1 MACGPEF
8 DECLTGSGIKL
19 EDYEKLDVDDLL
31 RIAMWKAFLRF
42 QTRNR
47 MAMDRVERAQ
57 TELAL
62 SEPSPEFWAAFNDS
76 QEFMADRMLE
86 FSVRMS
92 NFLMGHG
99 FIDGDEDDDEAEEL
113 EA

>member
-1 MACGPEF
+1 
-8 DECLTGSGIKL
+8 
-19 EDYEKLDVDDLL
+19 
-31 RIAMWKAFLRF
+31 MWAALMRF
-42 QTRNR
+42 QKRNR

-76 QEFMADRMLE
+76 QEFMADKMLE
-86 FSVRMS
+86 FSIRMS

-99 FIDGDEDDDEAEEL
+99 FIDGDEDEDEAEEL